1 VAGTTATP
9 RRRRTRRLRRYED
22 PAGRVREI
30 VCREGAAGSL
40 LVIDCDL
47 ARDGEPRLLAH
58 LGADEPPENA
68 ALVCE
73 HYLRDGVG
81 VGVRCRALTAQDIVT
96 PPSYEAGPW
105 LADAVSPS
113 DDLGPDLPFRLR
125 RVCGE
130 MSIPALRW
138 TRVER
143 PDASRQSV
151 VSLREAIAELESY
164 EPMRSLSVR
173 ALATAGEDPC
183 VSTVTLAC
191 ELERVLESSIVLNR
205 GLREATL
212 CRVRRDRVSMSEIAI
227 RCGRVKRDSNGK
239 LSGETSWLARRLGL
253 LPEGGYQKPTPWIH
267 SDVLAVI
274 ARQGLG
280 IAPREVELG

>member
-1 VAGTTATP
+1 VASTATP
-9 RRRRTRRLRRYED
+9 RNRRTRRLSRYED
-22 PAGRVREI
+22 PAGRAREI
-30 VCREGAAGSL
+30 LCREGAAGSL

-47 ARDGEPRLLAH
+47 ARDGAPRLLAH
-58 LGADEPPENA
+58 LGADEPLENA

-81 VGVRCRALTAQDIVT
+81 VRCRTLTAEDT
-96 PPSYEAGPW
+96 GRPPSYEAESSVPPTVAQ
-105 LADAVSPS
+105 ADG
-113 DDLGPDLPFRLR
+113 LGPGLPFRLR
-125 RVCGE
+125 PVHGE

-138 TRVER
+138 TRAE
-143 PDASRQSV
+143 ASSESCPAV

-164 EPMRSLSVR
+164 EPMRSLSIR
-173 ALATAGEDPC
+173 ALAGAGADPC

-191 ELERVLESSIVLNR
+191 ELARVLESSIVLNR

-212 CRVRRDRVSMSEIAI
+212 VRVRRDRVSMSEIAI
-227 RCGRVKRDSNGK
+227 RCGRVKRDPNGK

-253 LPEGGYQKPTPWIH
+253 LPEGGCEKPTPWIH

-274 ARQGLG
+274 AREGLG